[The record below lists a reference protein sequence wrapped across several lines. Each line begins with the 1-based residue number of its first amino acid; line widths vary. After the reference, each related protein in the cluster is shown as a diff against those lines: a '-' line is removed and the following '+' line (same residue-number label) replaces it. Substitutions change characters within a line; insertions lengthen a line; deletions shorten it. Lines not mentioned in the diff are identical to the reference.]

1 MKKLNVLT
9 RMLLLVALLVG
20 SVSAWGADE
29 VYKTALF
36 GSSYNSKGVSSY
48 TDTWYSTTSGFK
60 VDIANF
66 NNSNNGWDYIKC
78 GRKNYASV
86 ATIITNA
93 AIDEAVTKV
102 AITIDAITA
111 ANINSIKLYTSSNKS
126 TWTEVS
132 SFTKATGAQEV
143 SLSSPTANLY
153 YKLEFDCASGSSNGL
168 CTISKVEYYKAKA
181 PTFTLTGTSNNESF
195 GTVSVEDNVITG
207 SPKTGYRYASPAY
220 TVTEGEANVTSVVQE
235 GDDFTVTATGDCT
248 VQINFEAIP
257 SHDVTW
263 NVNGATTVESY
274 KEGEDVKFPSNPN
287 TIAGK
292 VFKGWSSEAID
303 GTTDT
308 APTFVTKATM
318 STTDLNYYAV
328 FATSVPGITTITDVL
343 TNATT
348 GVGTDTNYDTWS
360 DKTVTSDAVYAGNS
374 AGNYTTIQLRSSN
387 NNSGI
392 ITTTSGGKA
401 KKVTVDWNNNTA
413 DERTLDIYGNN
424 TAYTA
429 VTDLYDIDKR
439 GTKLGSIVKGTSTEL
454 TITGD
459 YTYIGFRSNSG
470 AMYLNSI
477 TIDWETDGYIYAS
490 YCTTIPATVPV
501 TISDAKYA
509 TFASDYDLDFSGVD
523 GLYAYTAT
531 VADNKITFNRVT
543 KAKVGEGLLL
553 YADVAENTPFN
564 IPITSSNP
572 EAVSGNKLVRGTGAA
587 VANTN
592 DEGVTYNYVLS
603 NNGGEV
609 NFYRAAGKVVA
620 TSKAYLKNIPAG
632 VAGAKFF
639 LPTGEEETDG
649 IRSIENSE
657 LRIENSNYYNL
668 SGQRVGKDYKGIVI
682 VNGKKIVR
690 K

>member
-1 MKKLNVLT
+1 
-9 RMLLLVALLVG
+9 MLLLVALLVG

-29 VYKTALF
+29 TIDFSTKGYSNGAEVTTVSGTDFSVTFNKGTNNNAPKYYSNSVTVPAVRVYGGGYFTVTSATKVITKIELTFGTGDSGDSSNKISTDVVTYSDGTWTGEASSVKF
-36 GSSYNSKGVSSY
+36 TVGGSSGHRR
-48 TDTWYSTTSGFK
+48 
-60 VDIANF
+60 I
-66 NNSNNGWDYIKC
+66 
-78 GRKNYASV
+78 ASV
-86 ATIITNA
+86 AVTYKNDNRTAVNLTSFTATKTTLLKGDEVATSVSNDQVGWTA
-93 AIDEAVTKV
+93 AYTYSSDDEDV
-102 AITIDAITA
+102 ATIDTDGKITA
-111 ANINSIKLYTSSNKS
+111 VAKGSTTVRATLNVDNDDPDYKTGSTYTRSINITVNNPSHNVVFSVNG
-126 TWTEVS
+126 V
-132 SFTKATGAQEV
+132 AGD
-143 SLSSPTANLY
+143 PT
-153 YKLEFDCASGSSNGL
+153 
-168 CTISKVEYYKAKA
+168 
-181 PTFTLTGTSNNESF
+181 
-195 GTVSVEDNVITG
+195 SVE
-207 SPKTGYRYASPAY
+207 
-220 TVTEGEANVTSVVQE
+220 E
-235 GDDFTVTATGDCT
+235 GDDIVFPSDPASVGGKTFVGWVDTPIDGSTDDEPTLVTSAAMG
-248 VQINFEAIP
+248 A
-257 SHDVTW
+257 SDVT
-263 NVNGATTVESY
+263 
-274 KEGEDVKFPSNPN
+274 
-287 TIAGK
+287 
-292 VFKGWSSEAID
+292 
-303 GTTDT
+303 
-308 APTFVTKATM
+308 
-318 STTDLNYYAV
+318 YYAV
-328 FATSVPGITTITDVL
+328 FATSVPGITTITDEL
-343 TNATT
+343 NRATT
-348 GVGTDTNYDTWS
+348 GISSTDYGTWS
-360 DKTVTSDAVYAGNS
+360 GKTENSDAVYAGQS
-374 AGNYTTIQLRSSN
+374 AGGNNSIQLRSAN

-401 KKVTVDWNNNTA
+401 KKVTVDWNSNTTA
-413 DERTLDIYGNN
+413 GRTLDIYGKN

-429 VTDLYDIDKR
+429 ATDLYDIDKR
-439 GTKLGSIVKGTSTEL
+439 GTKLGSIVCGTSTEL

-459 YTYIGFRSNSG
+459 YTYIGVRSNNG

-477 TIDWETDGYIYAS
+477 SIDWETEGYIYAS

-543 KAKVGEGLLL
+543 KAKAGEGLLL

-587 VANTN
+587 VASTY
-592 DEGVTYNYVLS
+592 DEGATYNYVLS

-609 NFYRAAGKVVA
+609 NFYRAAGKTVG
-620 TSKAYLKNIPAG
+620 TNKAYLKNIPEG

-682 VNGKKIVR
+682 VNGKKMLN